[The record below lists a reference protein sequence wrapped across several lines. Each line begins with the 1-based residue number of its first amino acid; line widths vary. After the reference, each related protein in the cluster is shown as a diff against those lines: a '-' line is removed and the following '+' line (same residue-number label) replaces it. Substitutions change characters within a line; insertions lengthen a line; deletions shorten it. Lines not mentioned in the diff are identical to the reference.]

1 MRTLRDNSSAKFV
14 SFSGIDGAGKSTQI
28 DSLRKSLQDE
38 GRQVSV
44 ITFWDNIA
52 RLVGFRETAGHRIFK
67 GEKGIGT
74 PAAPV
79 NRRDKNVQSWFM
91 TLVRLCLYLMD
102 AISTRHVV
110 KKILHS
116 GVDLVIFDRYI
127 YDELANLP
135 LHNPA
140 IKAYVRLLM
149 KLIPRPHVS
158 YLLDADPIQARARKP
173 EYPLE
178 FLYTN
183 RRSYLD
189 LAALV
194 GGITLIAPKPINEV
208 KRDVLAR
215 ALREFSSLQIADGKD
230 IASRSNGPESILL
243 DGPQT
248 RPAVL

>member
-1 MRTLRDNSSAKFV
+1 
-14 SFSGIDGAGKSTQI
+14 
-28 DSLRKSLQDE
+28 
-38 GRQVSV
+38 
-44 ITFWDNIA
+44 
-52 RLVGFRETAGHRIFK
+52 
-67 GEKGIGT
+67 
-74 PAAPV
+74 
-79 NRRDKNVQSWFM
+79 
-91 TLVRLCLYLMD
+91 
-102 AISTRHVV
+102 
-110 KKILHS
+110 
-116 GVDLVIFDRYI
+116 
-127 YDELANLP
+127 
-135 LHNPA
+135 
-140 IKAYVRLLM
+140 M

>member
-116 GVDLVIFDRYI
+116 GADLVIFDRYI

-178 FLYTN
+178 FLYIN